1 MNYLAFDIGGT
12 FTKYAIITEDC
23 EIIEKNKRPTT
34 METLDIFI
42 NSIAEIYENMKTQY
56 EIEGIAMSMPGL
68 IDSKNG
74 FMYTGGFVRC
84 INNLNIVEIL
94 ESRCHIPVT
103 VENDAK
109 CAALAELWN
118 GALKDYKNAV
128 VMVCG
133 TGVGGAVIHNREVLY
148 GDHFIAGE
156 FSYTVTDFNSEYI
169 SQNCLAE
176 NTGIA
181 SLMSYVSEETG
192 IPTDEL
198 DGIRVFSMANKGNKK
213 AAAGI
218 RKYCRHLAV
227 QIHNCRCMF
236 DPECFAIGGGI
247 SVEPLF
253 LQIIKEELSEMYKIF
268 PWKVSPPHVV
278 VCRFFNDANLL
289 GAVYVHMKSK
299 EKKLSVKK
307 MNELMKLVENR
318 REAVYLSEL
327 LME

>member
-23 EIIEKNKRPTT
+23 EIIEKNKRPTI
-34 METLDIFI
+34 MDTLDNFI
-42 NSIAEIYENMKTQY
+42 SSIAEIYEDMKIRF
-56 EIEGIAMSMPGL
+56 EIEGIALSMPGL

-74 FMYTGGFVRC
+74 FMYTGGFVSC
-84 INNLNIVEIL
+84 INNLNIVEVL

-128 VMVCG
+128 VLVCG
-133 TGVGGAVIHNREVLY
+133 TGVGGAVIHNREVLC

-156 FSYTVTDFNSEYI
+156 FSYTLTDYNGEYI
-169 SQNCLAE
+169 SKNCLAE

-181 SLMSYVSEETG
+181 SLMSYVSEETD
-192 IPTDEL
+192 IPANEL
-198 DGIRVFSMANKGNKK
+198 DGFKVFSMANKGDEK
-213 AAAGI
+213 AIAGI

-253 LQIIKEELSEMYKIF
+253 LQIIREELREMYKIF

-278 VCRFFNDANLL
+278 VCKFFNDANLL

-318 REAVYLSEL
+318 REAEYLREL